1 MRHFLFFSCSRRR
14 ARKTRRPDSDRRV
27 DAPVP
32 EGDAAAV
39 WALLRLGAVLRPALL
54 ASRHTA
60 GVERPAHDVVTHSG
74 QVFYTAAADEHDRV
88 FLEVVSFARDVA

>member
-14 ARKTRRPDSDRRV
+14 ARITRRPDTTVVSTHRS
-27 DAPVP
+27 P
-32 EGDAAAV
+32 EGTQPPL

-54 ASRHTA
+54 APRHTA
-60 GVERPAHDVVTHSG
+60 GVERPAHDVVAHSG

-88 FLEVVSFARDVA
+88 FLEVVSFARDV